1 VSEINTKRCHAC
13 NQDVPLDTKGKCP
26 LCGEQKGYQINVGFI
41 EHVKVSDSVKR
52 TLESIT
58 EEKIPNK
65 KAKRISLIIW
75 TVSVIVAI
83 LIPTIP
89 WFYPFV
95 ILIAVFVGAIP
106 LFYTSYDTKIKHLID
121 RG

>member
-1 VSEINTKRCHAC
+1 MTKTCHAC
-13 NQDVPLDTKGKCP
+13 NYEVPESHTGKCP
-26 LCGEQKGYQINVGFI
+26 SCNKEEGYKIVRSI
-41 EHVKVSDSVKR
+41 REHVEISASVKR
-52 TLESIT
+52 TLERIT
-58 EEKIPNK
+58 QEKIPNK
-65 KAKRISLIIW
+65 KAERISLIIW
-75 TVSVIVAI
+75 TVSVVVAS

-89 WFYPFV
+89 LFYPFV